1 VTFLDGAGAALFGEL
16 FAGEYLPGSLRT
28 NADAYDN
35 RGNLTR
41 GGDAVDCRVQV
52 ERATEAMRQAEGY
65 TANDRAVFV
74 LARPGGGLPDID
86 ALGTNHEITVQAGP
100 YAGQTY
106 KVGAPIDRDP
116 AGAYWL
122 CRGVQTKGSAN
133 G

>member
-1 VTFLDGAGAALFGEL
+1 MNLLGGGAAALFGEL
-16 FAGEYLPGSLRT
+16 FAGEYLPGTLRA
-28 NADAYDN
+28 NADEYDN

-41 GGDAVDCRVQV
+41 GGQAVDCRVQV
-52 ERATEAMRQAEGY
+52 DSVTEAMRQAEGY
-65 TANDRAVFV
+65 TATDQAVYV
-74 LARPGGGLPDID
+74 LAAPGGGLPAID
-86 ALGTNHEITVQAGP
+86 ALDSNHEITVLAGP

-116 AGAYWL
+116 AGAYWR

>member
-1 VTFLDGAGAALFGEL
+1 MTLLGGDAAALFGEL
-16 FAGEYLPGSLRT
+16 LAGEYLPATLRT
-28 NADAYDN
+28 NTDAYDN

-41 GGDAVDCRVQV
+41 GGEAVDCRVQV
-52 ERATEAMRQAEGY
+52 DRTTEAMRQAEGY
-65 TANDRAVFV
+65 SATDVAVFV
-74 LARPGGGLPDID
+74 LVKPGGALPAID
-86 ALGTNHEITVQAGP
+86 ALDSNHEITVLAGP
-100 YAGQTY
+100 YTGQTY